1 MTSRSHENKSTWQ
14 RQAGDGLKR
23 GVGEAELLQSLGV
36 VEQLLEVCP
45 DGVVGQVQGQ
55 QGAQAHEDVVRED
68 GQAVVGERQRDELE
82 TVREHRRVQML
93 DLIVGEVEVA
103 QRLGHVGEGAV
114 GHHLELVMAQVQRL
128 QLRVAEGITGKGSEP
143 ETGRIGTYN
152 FCVGYEMNM
161 FCVPWVEANFI
172 GLLC

>member
-1 MTSRSHENKSTWQ
+1 
-14 RQAGDGLKR
+14 
-23 GVGEAELLQSLGV
+23 
-36 VEQLLEVCP
+36 
-45 DGVVGQVQGQ
+45 
-55 QGAQAHEDVVRED
+55 
-68 GQAVVGERQRDELE
+68 
-82 TVREHRRVQML
+82 ML

-128 QLRVAEGITGKGSEP
+128 QLRVAEGIAGKGSEP

-152 FCVGYEMNM
+152 GYEMNM

>member
-45 DGVVGQVQGQ
+45 DGVVGKVQGQ
-55 QGAQAHEDVVRED
+55 EGAQAHEDVVRED
-68 GQAVVGERQRDELE
+68 GQAVVGERQRDKLE

-93 DLIVGEVEVA
+93 DLIVGEIEVA

-114 GHHLELVMAQVQRL
+114 GHHLELVVAQVQRL

-143 ETGRIGTYN
+143 ETGRNGTYN